1 MVDSLIQIVNDI
13 SKTLKN
19 IIPRVLCFIT
29 ESLPH
34 PGEIGRLLFLW
45 VGEGTHRSNHDRP
58 AAGFTLL
65 LPSSL
70 WWWILLPQHVLAVQ
84 HWQPWPSC
92 PWLQAGCQ
100 DKTGI
105 WALHGE
111 VLKKNPQ
118 LACCGRENRKPA
130 ESQSFAKGAGERWQ
144 GELSA
149 LSSCIICF
157 YYLGDGTFVGKY
169 SLEMPTPSVSWGT
182 QPVYSRLAR
191 KSEENVPPAS
201 PRQGAETRRNSF
213 ITLQWQMYTSEGGMT
228 TPILDITSLDIPSL
242 MASFSLHKMKSPFCI
257 RQLSGPGPA

>member
-45 VGEGTHRSNHDRP
+45 VGEGTHRSNHDGP

-70 WWWILLPQHVLAVQ
+70 WWWILLPQHVLTVQ

-105 WALHGE
+105 RALHGE
-111 VLKKNPQ
+111 VLKKIPSRLVVGERTGSLLKVRALQ
-118 LACCGRENRKPA
+118 KVLGSAGRE
-130 ESQSFAKGAGERWQ
+130 SFLLFHHA
-144 GELSA
+144 LSA
-149 LSSCIICF
+149 FII
-157 YYLGDGTFVGKY
+157 
-169 SLEMPTPSVSWGT
+169 
-182 QPVYSRLAR
+182 
-191 KSEENVPPAS
+191 
-201 PRQGAETRRNSF
+201 
-213 ITLQWQMYTSEGGMT
+213 
-228 TPILDITSLDIPSL
+228 
-242 MASFSLHKMKSPFCI
+242 
-257 RQLSGPGPA
+257 